1 MEPKLT
7 FRGIPILP
15 RRSCPSSHAM
25 CSHWLG
31 AACGKEDS
39 SVHMSDKAQGTALG
53 VFGGLHF
60 LQLGVLRVTG
70 VGGFL
75 KFGPTDI

>member
-1 MEPKLT
+1 M
-7 FRGIPILP
+7 
-15 RRSCPSSHAM
+15 
-25 CSHWLG
+25 
-31 AACGKEDS
+31 
-39 SVHMSDKAQGTALG
+39 HMSDKAQGTALG